1 MDGSLAI
8 LLAICT
14 AIVTISSAATA
25 VITWITKARAPS
37 VKMNDRVTSLE
48 TRVSKVEQHLDNDN
62 RRFKEQEAANRIT
75 QQALLAIMNYLINND
90 EEDKVKLVATRDKLQ
105 DYLIGK

>member
-1 MDGSLAI
+1 MDTALAI
-8 LLAICT
+8 TMAVCSGI
-14 AIVTISSAATA
+14 ITISSAATA
-25 VITWITKARAPS
+25 VIMWVTKARAPS
-37 VKMNDRVTSLE
+37 VKLNDRVTRLE
-48 TRVSKVEQHLDNDN
+48 DRVTKIEEHQDNDN
-62 RRFKEQEAANRIT
+62 KRFKEQDAANRIT